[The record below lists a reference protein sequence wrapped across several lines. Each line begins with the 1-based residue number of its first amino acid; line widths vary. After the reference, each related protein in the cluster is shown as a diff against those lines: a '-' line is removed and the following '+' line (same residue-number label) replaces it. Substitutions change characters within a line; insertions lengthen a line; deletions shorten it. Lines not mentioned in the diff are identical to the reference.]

1 MLKEERKGVPLLQLS
16 FLSSVCSPKMLVENV
31 PFKFINILEM
41 LYGDAKSNIIQ
52 RINKYD
58 SQIGQIIEK
67 IELFSY
73 PS

>member
-1 MLKEERKGVPLLQLS
+1 
-16 FLSSVCSPKMLVENV
+16 MLVENV

-67 IELFSY
+67 I
-73 PS
+73 